1 MHYIQQNWKGTER
14 FPQANLSLWQKLP
27 TGPYHALPDSKNQSL
42 DLNLHHLFSQVGTQF
57 LQIFTHNTQKGCNPN
72 RQVPKGITVL
82 VFHIRRHEEVESYS
96 LHRPGGSREGKS
108 LKRANMLKHCFQR
121 QLKTSRAVNRKATG
135 STRRKL
141 APSESNFSLSWA
153 SYAWKG
159 FNKVGELNIQT
170 TYIWRNDKSD
180 QETLTRIFKN
190 KNIMQTCKT
199 NNVLVREEGKHAGW
213 S

>member
-1 MHYIQQNWKGTER
+1 MLTVKS
-14 FPQANLSLWQKLP
+14 PKASLYLC
-27 TGPYHALPDSKNQSL
+27 
-42 DLNLHHLFSQVGTQF
+42 
-57 LQIFTHNTQKGCNPN
+57 FTLRGMMKQ
-72 RQVPKGITVL
+72 
-82 VFHIRRHEEVESYS
+82 SYS
-96 LHRPGGSREGKS
+96 PHRPGGSREGKS
-108 LKRANMLKHCFQR
+108 WKRANMLKHCFQR

-190 KNIMQTCKT
+190 KTIMQTCKT
-199 NNVLVREEGKHAGW
+199 NNVLVREEGRHAGR

>member
-1 MHYIQQNWKGTER
+1 MLTVKS
-14 FPQANLSLWQKLP
+14 PKASLYLC
-27 TGPYHALPDSKNQSL
+27 
-42 DLNLHHLFSQVGTQF
+42 
-57 LQIFTHNTQKGCNPN
+57 FTLRGMMKQ
-72 RQVPKGITVL
+72 
-82 VFHIRRHEEVESYS
+82 SYS
-96 LHRPGGSREGKS
+96 PHRPGGSREGKS
-108 LKRANMLKHCFQR
+108 WKRANMLKHCFQR

-199 NNVLVREEGKHAGW
+199 NNVLVREEGRHAGR

>member
-1 MHYIQQNWKGTER
+1 MLTVKS
-14 FPQANLSLWQKLP
+14 PKASLYLC
-27 TGPYHALPDSKNQSL
+27 
-42 DLNLHHLFSQVGTQF
+42 
-57 LQIFTHNTQKGCNPN
+57 FTLGGMMKQ
-72 RQVPKGITVL
+72 
-82 VFHIRRHEEVESYS
+82 SYS
-96 LHRPGGSREGKS
+96 PHRPGGSREGKS
-108 LKRANMLKHCFQR
+108 WKSANTLKHCFQR
-121 QLKTSRAVNRKATG
+121 HLKTSRAVNRKATG

-159 FNKVGELNIQT
+159 FNKVGELKIQT

-190 KNIMQTCKT
+190 KNITQTCKT
-199 NNVLVREEGKHAGW
+199 NNVLVHEEGRHAGW

>member
-1 MHYIQQNWKGTER
+1 
-14 FPQANLSLWQKLP
+14 
-27 TGPYHALPDSKNQSL
+27 
-42 DLNLHHLFSQVGTQF
+42 
-57 LQIFTHNTQKGCNPN
+57 
-72 RQVPKGITVL
+72 
-82 VFHIRRHEEVESYS
+82 
-96 LHRPGGSREGKS
+96 
-108 LKRANMLKHCFQR
+108 MLKHCFQR

-159 FNKVGELNIQT
+159 FNKVGELNIQM

-190 KNIMQTCKT
+190 KNIMQTGKT
-199 NNVLVREEGKHAGW
+199 INVLVHEEGLACGLELTEHLT